1 MNIHTHTTPEVL
13 CIGQVLMDCI
23 IKGWNSASYKERVQT
38 ADSVTLSPGGDA
50 FNESVVLSRLGH
62 SVQTVCVLG
71 NDLARDILTN
81 LLTDSGICTTNII
94 LLLPL
99 YS

>member
-38 ADSVTLSPGGDA
+38 ADSVTLSWSSWTRYMPRWG
-50 FNESVVLSRLGH
+50 V
-62 SVQTVCVLG
+62 
-71 NDLARDILTN
+71 
-81 LLTDSGICTTNII
+81 
-94 LLLPL
+94 P
-99 YS
+99 